1 MLELGDKMAGLY
13 HITTAGLKAQVRA
26 DTVVV
31 NVELEKPALKYTTDI
46 PTKIF
51 FALEPKEIVE
61 IIDRNI
67 SKKAGQPIS
76 ILRTRFDGHDKNP
89 FSSQN

>member
-13 HITTAGLKAQVRA
+13 HITTAGIRA
-26 DTVVV
+26 EIVGD
-31 NVELEKPALKYTTDI
+31 NVHLAVMVYPKTFNLSI
-46 PTKIF
+46 PTKVF

-61 IIDRNI
+61 MIDKGI
-67 SKKAGQPIS
+67 SGQAGEPIS

>member
-13 HITTAGLKAQVRA
+13 HITTANIKVKLAGDNFNLAVMIQPK
-26 DTVVV
+26 TY
-31 NVELEKPALKYTTDI
+31 NVSI
-46 PTKIF
+46 PRQIF
-51 FALEPKEIVE
+51 YALEPKELVE
-61 IIDRNI
+61 IIDKSI
-67 SKKAGQPIS
+67 TGQAGEPIS

>member
-1 MLELGDKMAGLY
+1 MLELGPKMAGVY
-13 HITTAGLKAQVRA
+13 HITIEQAYLKAKIAGDNVKLQVRIRLLQFE
-26 DTVVV
+26 VS
-31 NVELEKPALKYTTDI
+31 I

-51 FALEPKEIVE
+51 FALEPKEIVQLV
-61 IIDRNI
+61 DKSI
-67 SKKAGQPIS
+67 SGQAGEPIS

>member
-1 MLELGDKMAGLY
+1 MIELGDKMAGLY
-13 HITTAGLKAQVRA
+13 HITTAGLKAEIVGDNVRL
-26 DTVVV
+26 TVMTQPKKF
-31 NVELEKPALKYTTDI
+31 NVSI

-61 IIDRNI
+61 MIEKSI
-67 SKKAGQPIS
+67 SGQNGEPIS

>member
-1 MLELGDKMAGLY
+1 VIELGDKMAGLY
-13 HITTAGLKAQVRA
+13 HITTAGLKAEIVGDNVRL
-26 DTVVV
+26 TVMTQPKKF
-31 NVELEKPALKYTTDI
+31 NLSI

-61 IIDRNI
+61 MIDKSI
-67 SKKAGQPIS
+67 SGQNGEPIS

>member
-1 MLELGDKMAGLY
+1 VIELGDKMAGLY
-13 HITTAGLKAQVRA
+13 HITTAGLKAEIVGDNVRL
-26 DTVVV
+26 TVMTQPKKF
-31 NVELEKPALKYTTDI
+31 NVSI

-61 IIDRNI
+61 MIDKSI
-67 SKKAGQPIS
+67 SGQNGGPIS